1 MYGRRE
7 ANLDTINIYLISD
20 IIDLIS
26 SDSLKD
32 KRFKFSDQQI
42 LTIMVLKE
50 IKGLSLRGIVKELH
64 SSEAYRKFCKISDEV
79 PSIETLSYLKLC
91 TLVLR
96 THRHA
101 SPFLPGSIHSPTGKE
116 VESRLDYLTLHLLD
130 LYCTHFMPSFIREK
144 MYYWLKHK
152 LIKHVVYFSM

>member
-1 MYGRRE
+1 MVSQVE
-7 ANLDTINIYLISD
+7 VALHTINIYLISD

-64 SSEAYRKFCKISDEV
+64 SNEAWSSAKASRMSEKEGDCQVFCV
-79 PSIETLSYLKLC
+79 N
-91 TLVLR
+91 
-96 THRHA
+96 
-101 SPFLPGSIHSPTGKE
+101 
-116 VESRLDYLTLHLLD
+116 
-130 LYCTHFMPSFIREK
+130 FIFV
-144 MYYWLKHK
+144 
-152 LIKHVVYFSM
+152 IF